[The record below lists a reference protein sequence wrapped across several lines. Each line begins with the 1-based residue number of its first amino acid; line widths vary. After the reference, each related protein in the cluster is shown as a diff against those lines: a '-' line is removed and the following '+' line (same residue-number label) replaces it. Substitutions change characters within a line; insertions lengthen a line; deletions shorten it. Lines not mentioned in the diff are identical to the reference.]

1 MKENMI
7 LTDSDRFGKEE
18 QAMRKD
24 WTKQG
29 KSDGIGG
36 GIVRFGVS
44 GTGLDAEKFC
54 QSNRFLRRFELAAVC
69 GETAKAAEEFCVG
82 KGRPLLFDDPAR
94 MASCQELDAVYL
106 TKDVMDRH
114 DQCILMMLEGKHV
127 LCAAPMADSLEELTE
142 LFRVAEDHHVILLE
156 SFPFLYTPSFQKMI
170 PYLDSLGTIRHATF
184 QNCYSSVSYE
194 RWKRGI
200 PARDFTPETAIGG
213 LLEAGT
219 IPVAAMIR
227 LFGYPEKI
235 RGLYVTLR
243 DSIDVTGSI
252 LMVYEGMIGEVIYSK
267 ITDAAMPS
275 QIQGEEGS
283 MILREIDNIK
293 DLSITRRGVRQAVHF
308 EQSDNV
314 FHYETEAFLRMTD
327 TGKGW
332 KKSRKLSRHTM
343 KVLQKVREQNKRK
356 EQKEVSQQDEIT
368 EKKTEIPNGEEV

>member
-1 MKENMI
+1 MKDSI
-7 LTDSDRFGKEE
+7 FLIDSDRFGKEGH
-18 QAMRKD
+18 AMRED
-24 WTKQG
+24 WTRQG

-54 QSNRFLRRFELAAVC
+54 QSNRFLRRFELAAIC
-69 GETAKAAEEFCVG
+69 GETPKAAEEFCVG
-82 KGRPLLFDDPAR
+82 KGRPLVFDDPAR
-94 MASCQELDAVYL
+94 MASCQNLDAVYIS
-106 TKDVMDRH
+106 KDVMDRQ
-114 DQCILMMLEGKHV
+114 DQCILMMKEGKHV
-127 LCAAPMADSLEELTE
+127 LCASPMADTLEELEE
-142 LFRVAEDHHVILLE
+142 LYRVAEDNHVILLE

-200 PARDFTPETAIGG
+200 PARDFAPETALGG

-219 IPVAAMIR
+219 IPVAAMIH
-227 LFGYPEKI
+227 LFGYPKKI
-235 RGLYVTLR
+235 RGSYVTLP

-267 ITDAAMPS
+267 ITDSAMPS
-275 QIQGEEGS
+275 QIQGENGS

-293 DLSITRRGVRQAVHF
+293 DLSITRKSVRQAVHF

-314 FHYETEAFLRMTD
+314 FHHETEAFIRMTD

-332 KKSRKLSRHTM
+332 KKSKKLSRKTM
-343 KVLQKVREQNKRK
+343 KVLQKVRKQNEVR
-356 EQKEVSQQDEIT
+356 EQKEVSEQSKLT
-368 EKKTEIPNGEEV
+368 EQKIEKPNGEEV